1 MFCVPG
7 DIELQEYE
15 GFFNTVGLVVEYS
28 PATGE
33 TRVRFPDGVLGVVV
47 SKTVTY
53 IFRLAK
59 SDADICFLRALH
71 AKKILKMQEF

>member
-1 MFCVPG
+1 
-7 DIELQEYE
+7 
-15 GFFNTVGLVVEYS
+15 
-28 PATGE
+28 
-33 TRVRFPDGVLGVVV
+33 VV

-71 AKKILKMQEF
+71 VKKILKMQEF